1 MMILRGRAYK
11 IERDNIN
18 TDEIIPARYLN
29 VSEPE
34 ILGKHCMEGLDSD
47 FPKKVKKGDI
57 LVVGKNFGCGSSRE
71 HAVVAIKSCGIGA
84 VIGESFA
91 RIFFRNAI
99 NTGLPLVVSE
109 GWSKEI
115 STGDI
120 LEINFERGIVKNL
133 SKKKKYNIT
142 PFPKFIQEIIKSNG
156 LMRYLKNVKRA
167 KDIAAR

>member
-1 MMILRGRAYK
+1 MKIRGRAYK

-34 ILGKHCMEGLDSD
+34 ILGKHCMEGIEGNFS
-47 FPKKVKKGDI
+47 KKVRRGDI

-71 HAVVAIKSCGIGA
+71 HAVIAIKSCGVKAI
-84 VIGESFA
+84 IGESFA

-99 NTGLPLVVSE
+99 NTGLPLVISG

-115 STGDI
+115 STGDT
-120 LEINFERGIVKNL
+120 LEIDFEKGVVKNL
-133 SKKKKYNIT
+133 STGKRYTVT
-142 PFPKFIQEIIKSNG
+142 PFPKFIQEIIKNDG
-156 LMRYLKNVKRA
+156 IMKYLKNVKRTETLHT
-167 KDIAAR
+167 R